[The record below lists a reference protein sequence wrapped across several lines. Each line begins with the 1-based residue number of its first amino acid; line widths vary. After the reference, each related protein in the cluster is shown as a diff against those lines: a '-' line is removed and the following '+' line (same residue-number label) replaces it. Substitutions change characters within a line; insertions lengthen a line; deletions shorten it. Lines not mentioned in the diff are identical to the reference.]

1 MADILINKTWKSIIF
16 DNRNQSY
23 GAYELRTEYDRYII
37 RALIISCIIFSISI
51 AAPLIMS
58 VLDLGKEEKAEMV
71 EINLE
76 LLPPPPMDP
85 NLPPPPP
92 PPKIEAPKLAAA
104 VKFIPPKVVEDEK
117 VTEEDPPTVDDMKD
131 KQISTENRE
140 GEKTTVE
147 EIVETGPAVVEEVK
161 DEIFLAVEEMPEFP
175 DGGNATLMKYI
186 AKNIKYPAKAMEMG
200 TTGRVIV
207 SFVVNKEGE
216 VVSPEVMKG
225 IGDGCDEE
233 AIRVIKSLPKWKPG
247 KQNGRAA
254 SVKFTVPINF
264 KLAQ

>member
-1 MADILINKTWKSIIF
+1 MADILINKSWTSLIF
-16 DNRNQSY
+16 DNKNKAY
-23 GAYELRTEYDRYII
+23 GAYQLRTEYDKYII
-37 RALIISCIIFSISI
+37 RALIIACIIFSISI
-51 AAPLIMS
+51 ATPLIMS
-58 VLDLGKEEKAEMV
+58 LLNVGKEEKAEMV

-140 GEKTTVE
+140 GEKSTVE

-161 DEIFLAVEEMPEFP
+161 EEVFLVVEEMPEFE
-175 DGGNATLMKYI
+175 GGMIGLQKHFG
-186 AKNIKYPAKAMEMG
+186 KNIKYPAKAMEMG

-207 SFVVNKEGE
+207 SFVVNKDGD
-216 VVSPEVMKG
+216 VVNPEILKG

-233 AIRVIKSLPKWKPG
+233 ALRVIKSLPKWKPG
-247 KQNGRAA
+247 KQNGRSA

>member
-1 MADILINKTWKSIIF
+1 MADILIKNSWTSLIFETKNKA
-16 DNRNQSY
+16 Y
-23 GAYELRTEYDRYII
+23 GAFELRRDYDKYII
-37 RALIISCIIFSISI
+37 RALIMSCIIFSVSI
-51 AAPLIMS
+51 AIPFILS
-58 VLDLGKEEKAEMV
+58 VLPHSKEEAEMV

-76 LLPPPPMDP
+76 LLPPPPLDP
-85 NLPPPPP
+85 NTPPPPP

-104 VKFIPPKVVEDEK
+104 VKFVPPKVVEDEK

-131 KQISTENRE
+131 KQISTKDVE
-140 GEKTTVE
+140 GEKSTVE
-147 EIVETGPAVVEEVK
+147 VIEEVGPAVVEEVK
-161 DEIFLAVEEMPEFP
+161 DEVFLVVEEMPEF
-175 DGGNATLMKYI
+175 DGGMGGLQKHF

-207 SFVVNKEGE
+207 SFVVNKDGQ
-216 VVSPEVMKG
+216 VVNPEILKG

-233 AIRVIKSLPKWKPG
+233 ALRVVKSLPNWKPG

>member
-1 MADILINKTWKSIIF
+1 MADLLLKNTWTSLIFESKNK
-16 DNRNQSY
+16 SY
-23 GAYELRTEYDRYII
+23 GAFELRNDYNKVITK
-37 RALIISCIIFSISI
+37 ALIISCIIFSLSI
-51 AAPLIMS
+51 AAPLLIRLFGIDK
-58 VLDLGKEEKAEMV
+58 VKKEEMV

-76 LLPPPPMDP
+76 LLPPPPLDP
-85 NLPPPPP
+85 NVPPPPP

-104 VKFIPPKVVEDEK
+104 VKFVPPKVVEDEK
-117 VTEEDPPTVDDMKD
+117 VTEEDPPTIDDMKD

-140 GEKTTVE
+140 GEKTAVE

-161 DEIFLAVEEMPEFP
+161 EEVFLVVEEMPEFE
-175 DGGNATLMKYI
+175 GGQAGMMKHI
-186 AKNIKYPAKAMEMG
+186 QKNVSYPPKAMQMG

-207 SFVVNKEGE
+207 SFVVNKDGE
-216 VVSPEVMKG
+216 VVSPEVIKG

-233 AIRVIKSLPKWKPG
+233 AIRVIKSMPKWKPG

-264 KLAQ
+264 KLNQ